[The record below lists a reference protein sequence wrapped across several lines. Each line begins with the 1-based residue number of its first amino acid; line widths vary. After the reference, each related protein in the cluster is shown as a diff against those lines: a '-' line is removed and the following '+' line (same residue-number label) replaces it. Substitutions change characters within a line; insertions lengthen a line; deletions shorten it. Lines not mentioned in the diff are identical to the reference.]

1 MIAGPTSILTS
12 DGIFQKYCPPNSQTI
27 PSGMN
32 CLYCCQFCIVITV
45 PGAIVSVAAA
55 SGLPFWPLGEA
66 GTAAAAGVAPLAF
79 MGTLFPW
86 ARTVV
91 EPIRIASQNVRQA
104 NIFESVRPILAPHLE
119 SFERGFAF

>member
-1 MIAGPTSILTS
+1 MIVGPTSILTS
-12 DGIFQKYCPPNSQTI
+12 DGIFHKYFPSNSQTI

-55 SGLPFWPLGEA
+55 SGLPFSPLG
-66 GTAAAAGVAPLAF
+66 GTAAAAGVSSLAF
-79 MGTLFPW
+79 MGALFTWAMTL
-86 ARTVV
+86 V

-104 NIFESVRPILAPHLE
+104 NIFESGLPI
-119 SFERGFAF
+119 F